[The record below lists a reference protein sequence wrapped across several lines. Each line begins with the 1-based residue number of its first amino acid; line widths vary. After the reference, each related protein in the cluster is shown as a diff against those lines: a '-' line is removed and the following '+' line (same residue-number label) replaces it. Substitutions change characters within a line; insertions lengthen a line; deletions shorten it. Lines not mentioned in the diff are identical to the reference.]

1 MSTPLTLRTGV
12 HSDGRPLLAVQGEID
27 MTNLAAFGGAL
38 SAALAEAT
46 SVVVDLG
53 EVDYLDSGAINALFS
68 HADHLH
74 IICNPLLL
82 PALRISG
89 LTELVTI
96 ESAAARP

>member
-1 MSTPLTLRTGV
+1 MSTPLTLHTGV
-12 HSDGRPLLAVQGEID
+12 HSDGRPMLAAQGEID
-27 MTNLAAFGGAL
+27 MTNLAAFADAL
-38 SAALAEAT
+38 AAVLAEAT

-53 EVDYLDSGAINALFS
+53 DVDYLDSGAINALFT

-74 IICNPLLL
+74 IICNPLLV

-96 ESAAARP
+96 ENAATRP